1 MTSEMIICI
10 LLYVFCGNEMKG
22 AYTNTVYLSPAK
34 VVAVENT
41 SVTLTCSKTNG
52 PLLETRW
59 SNSQIE
65 HQNANLYLNNGQCTM
80 TRFLKDSDLFD
91 GICNGNGTYS
101 VLLKRV
107 DRLQHVAIW
116 RCREVIEYSNGVT
129 INALVP
135 VSSVEI
141 TPLENRDDTIMEN
154 TSTTFQ
160 CKASASRPVPTISWF
175 LRNPSYPD
183 LINITN
189 ETRQSHLFTY
199 SDTELTEVISILN
212 YTFNRNFNGWFIYC
226 VASNLP
232 SRNVTSTKNELN
244 ISFPPDGQPTITGIK
259 HDSIYRIVE
268 NEQGTLSCSVTGGN
282 PVATLK
288 WQCFNSNVSDIRK
301 NRSVTSNVTW
311 TAQRYQHNKSCKC
324 VSKHAFGENT
334 VSVIVAVLYPPDTPR
349 FRIGDDYISRVVQMV
364 QNNSLI
370 LVCETNSN
378 PDSEYSWNNKIPGQI
393 LSVSSVQ
400 NQDAGDYIC
409 NVNNTMIDS
418 HGVTYSG
425 SNTAS
430 ITLQLLSPAKVGN
443 MTNITINEGRTF
455 NITCPVIPGN
465 SLITSV
471 IWSSGGAFVASNSR
485 IIYIP
490 NISRDD
496 DRIYICSI
504 KSKMIP
510 SIGPTV
516 EQITHGQFHLIVN
529 YKASVLQFYVGGSTE
544 KNNYTVNETDNVTF
558 WCNIES
564 KPQPNISISHNGK
577 VLHVSVGNNS
587 VAYTRNNIQCNDFG
601 KYICS
606 GMNEYNNG
614 TPSARN
620 LTINV
625 NCSPRP
631 SPFVE
636 LRKRVNG
643 LKHFPA
649 TLRFT
654 ALAFPEPGPSGFTWY
669 YLNGSSRITL
679 TNSHNVAI
687 SSLFSQ
693 SRLTIINVTQSNYG
707 QYFLRIA
714 NPHGVF
720 EQRFILEPYVYSTYS
735 CNLADSLNTGAFLG
749 VGFGTFVTTLF
760 IVGSVLVVYKY
771 MRRRHKKQRSGH
783 NTQCR
788 YTERTTSSTKKNK
801 ETIEHEQ
808 IAMSQAEIRVS
819 AAING
824 EAAEENDSTPK
835 YEELD
840 MKQKD
845 RDQYSQLPA
854 LYEKTADV
862 TRCRN
867 TDMIIKNTET
877 SRDIQD
883 YINIRI

>member
-334 VSVIVAVLYPPDTPR
+334 VSVIVAVL
-349 FRIGDDYISRVVQMV
+349 
-364 QNNSLI
+364 
-370 LVCETNSN
+370 
-378 PDSEYSWNNKIPGQI
+378 
-393 LSVSSVQ
+393 
-400 NQDAGDYIC
+400 
-409 NVNNTMIDS
+409 
-418 HGVTYSG
+418 
-425 SNTAS
+425 
-430 ITLQLLSPAKVGN
+430 
-443 MTNITINEGRTF
+443 
-455 NITCPVIPGN
+455 
-465 SLITSV
+465 
-471 IWSSGGAFVASNSR
+471 
-485 IIYIP
+485 
-490 NISRDD
+490 
-496 DRIYICSI
+496 
-504 KSKMIP
+504 
-510 SIGPTV
+510 
-516 EQITHGQFHLIVN
+516 